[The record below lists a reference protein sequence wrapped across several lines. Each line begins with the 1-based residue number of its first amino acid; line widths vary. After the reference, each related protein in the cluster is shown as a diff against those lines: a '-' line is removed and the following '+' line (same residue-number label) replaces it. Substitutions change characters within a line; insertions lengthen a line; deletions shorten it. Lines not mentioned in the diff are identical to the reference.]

1 MSKKKK
7 VVVTTNKRKTNP
19 AGGATKAK
27 VTAISSRHSEAIL
40 TFNRE
45 NYKWVIIGIV
55 LVAVG
60 MLLMLGGY
68 NEDPN
73 VWDEGQ
79 IYSLRRTLLAP
90 VVILTGLC
98 VEIYAIFK

>member
-7 VVVTTNKRKTNP
+7 VVVTTNKSKANP

-27 VTAISSRHSEAIL
+27 VAAISSRNSDAVL

-60 MLLMLGGY
+60 MLLMLGGF